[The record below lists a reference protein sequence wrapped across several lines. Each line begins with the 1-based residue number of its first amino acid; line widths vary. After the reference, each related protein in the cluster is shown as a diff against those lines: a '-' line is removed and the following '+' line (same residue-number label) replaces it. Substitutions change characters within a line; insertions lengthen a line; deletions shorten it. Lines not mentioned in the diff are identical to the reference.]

1 MNPVESITAMKY
13 RYLISFHLLAI
24 LMPLA
29 LSGQDDI
36 GYSHFSAYQRG
47 GNQVCKDLIKTW
59 SGGYLATGST
69 DYLWFPWEPKDESA
83 TKQPLDAILFRFN
96 EQHEFVWKKRYGGEA
111 DDAGNALIEH
121 STGGMYIAGY
131 TKSSTGD
138 VTGNHG
144 GSDFWL
150 IKTNPSDLVWQKCY
164 GGSNDEA
171 ANDLIETTDGALL
184 IAGYTSSS
192 DGDIGINHGQ
202 EDIWLVKISIDGA
215 LQWEKTFG
223 GSGNERAAQVLQTTD
238 GGYIIAGYTD
248 SPDGSSG
255 KNTGD
260 KDAWLIKVD
269 NTGNIQWQKKY
280 GGPYDDVASSLTIN
294 NLGGYTFAG
303 STASAQSSDVWVV
316 NTDSQGN
323 LVWQKTFGS
332 ETMNDQGVFILQKTD
347 GDYVISAN
355 MMSKGVTQQQSD
367 IGLIILD
374 HLGTVKH
381 QSKFGNKYHDYAST
395 VLAETDGSFLVA
407 GSATTNE
414 DNGFDVSYFKTC
426 FSKSGEITI
435 NPLNYCTFTTLSTS
449 EEFESYLWDTGET
462 TRQNKV
468 DNKGFYCVITNY
480 NGCAKQLN
488 VVVPEKQPLNSGPAI
503 HPVYS
508 FYTCDSVMVSIDSVF
523 LFACW
528 DFLFWKN
535 QYVKE
540 WGGHFYVKGIV
551 DGGCESGKFFDAPAS
566 PPTFT
571 LQASFITY
579 DEVLDRNILVFR
591 DVLEPHVIQLD
602 ILRSTQKE
610 TGYELVGQL
619 DLSRS
624 IWVDENSGSN
634 TDVYYYKLI
643 ARDLC
648 GAITGEA
655 AIYASTQ
662 LKGQKNEDGSV
673 NLSWNKPSNG
683 CISRVELYRSVN
695 GQNEQKLMD
704 FSANVQQITDPY
716 PPKGVLR
723 YWVRMTLS
731 EECQAH
737 TSSFPYASSNK
748 IIVNTLGEDENIL
761 SFVRAFPNPFDEVLH
776 LDFWEI
782 HKAVKIELL
791 DQWGQ
796 KLIETG
802 FSQVS
807 EANIPTVLLP
817 GGLYFLRLTSG
828 KNEQTF
834 RLIKIAGK

>member
-1 MNPVESITAMKY
+1 MKY
-13 RYLISFHLLAI
+13 RYLISFHLLAF

-171 ANDLIETTDGALL
+171 ANDLIETADGGLL

-215 LQWEKTFG
+215 LQWEKTYG

-355 MMSKGVTQQQSD
+355 MMSKGVAQQQSD
-367 IGLIILD
+367 IGLII
-374 HLGTVKH
+374 
-381 QSKFGNKYHDYAST
+381 
-395 VLAETDGSFLVA
+395 
-407 GSATTNE
+407 
-414 DNGFDVSYFKTC
+414 
-426 FSKSGEITI
+426 
-435 NPLNYCTFTTLSTS
+435 
-449 EEFESYLWDTGET
+449 
-462 TRQNKV
+462 
-468 DNKGFYCVITNY
+468 
-480 NGCAKQLN
+480 
-488 VVVPEKQPLNSGPAI
+488 
-503 HPVYS
+503 
-508 FYTCDSVMVSIDSVF
+508 
-523 LFACW
+523 
-528 DFLFWKN
+528 
-535 QYVKE
+535 
-540 WGGHFYVKGIV
+540 
-551 DGGCESGKFFDAPAS
+551 
-566 PPTFT
+566 
-571 LQASFITY
+571 
-579 DEVLDRNILVFR
+579 
-591 DVLEPHVIQLD
+591 
-602 ILRSTQKE
+602 
-610 TGYELVGQL
+610 
-619 DLSRS
+619 
-624 IWVDENSGSN
+624 
-634 TDVYYYKLI
+634 
-643 ARDLC
+643 
-648 GAITGEA
+648 
-655 AIYASTQ
+655 
-662 LKGQKNEDGSV
+662 
-673 NLSWNKPSNG
+673 
-683 CISRVELYRSVN
+683 
-695 GQNEQKLMD
+695 
-704 FSANVQQITDPY
+704 
-716 PPKGVLR
+716 
-723 YWVRMTLS
+723 
-731 EECQAH
+731 
-737 TSSFPYASSNK
+737 
-748 IIVNTLGEDENIL
+748 
-761 SFVRAFPNPFDEVLH
+761 
-776 LDFWEI
+776 
-782 HKAVKIELL
+782 
-791 DQWGQ
+791 
-796 KLIETG
+796 
-802 FSQVS
+802 
-807 EANIPTVLLP
+807 
-817 GGLYFLRLTSG
+817 
-828 KNEQTF
+828 
-834 RLIKIAGK
+834 